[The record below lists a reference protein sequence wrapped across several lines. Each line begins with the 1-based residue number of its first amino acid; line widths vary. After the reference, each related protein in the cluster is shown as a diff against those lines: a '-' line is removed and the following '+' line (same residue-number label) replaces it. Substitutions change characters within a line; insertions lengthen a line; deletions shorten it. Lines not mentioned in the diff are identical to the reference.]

1 MPLVDGAEK
10 HIRKNLQ
17 YIRNGRKA
25 HPKVIARL
33 TDAQLAK
40 LNEERASRGFPPM
53 RPEVLFVGQHIY
65 DSRIVK
71 DGYSVDDVLAQIA
84 SALDEASIF
93 HVNPRTALVSSTTR
107 DDGYGN
113 SVQDQGI
120 FECSVRYPKPELQ
133 SVIPKGDHIK
143 PRDVAPK
150 EVVKMD
156 MGRANAA
163 HVQIPTDPLG

>member
-53 RPEVLFVGQHIY
+53 KAEVLFVGQHVY

-71 DGYSVDDVLAQIA
+71 DGYSVDDVLTQIA
-84 SALDEASIF
+84 SAMHEDSEF
-93 HVNPRTALVSSTTR
+93 HVSPRTALVSTTPR
-107 DDGYGN
+107 EDCYGN
-113 SVQDQGI
+113 TVQDRAV
-120 FECSVRYPKPELQ
+120 FECSARYPKPELQ

-143 PRDVAPK
+143 PRDI
-150 EVVKMD
+150 VKMN

-163 HVQIPTDPLG
+163 HIQIPTDPPG